1 MKVIDLLNKIANDE
15 EPPKKIKWLDQIF
28 EYDDND
34 KFYYQNGFS
43 MYRDFYTEGNCL
55 NDEIEIIEESNE
67 VKVIKKISTSFKSNC
82 LNNDLQ
88 RQIVTIQHNCALACA
103 KIDELVDALNELR
116 KEK

>member
-28 EYDDND
+28 EYSDND

-55 NDEIEIIEESNE
+55 NDEVEIVEESNE
-67 VKVIKKISTSFKSNC
+67 VISRIGTSFKTNC

-88 RQIVTIQHNCALACA
+88 SQIVTVQHNCALAVA
-103 KIDELVDALNELR
+103 KIDELVDAVNELR